1 MGSSDWQS
9 LKSISEPA
17 AGKCMRKWTPL
28 YSDEI
33 LNCRA
38 E

>member
-1 MGSSDWQS
+1 MGSSDRQS

-17 AGKCMRKWTPL
+17 VGKYMRKWAPL